1 MHHDRLLQAVSQ
13 IHGVF
18 KQLLFGVWAEMK
30 RSIKDLELHEAGI
43 YIKNLDDVKDYLQCV
58 ISEDNT
64 IDDVAYSIQILTTA
78 LERLK

>member
-1 MHHDRLLQAVSQ
+1 
-13 IHGVF
+13 
-18 KQLLFGVWAEMK
+18 MK
-30 RSIKDLELHEAGI
+30 RSIKDLELHEAGS

-78 LERLK
+78 LDRLKQVINNQ

>member
-1 MHHDRLLQAVSQ
+1 
-13 IHGVF
+13 
-18 KQLLFGVWAEMK
+18 MK
-30 RSIKDLELHEAGI
+30 RSIKDLGLHEAGS

-78 LERLK
+78 LDRLKQVINNQ

>member
-1 MHHDRLLQAVSQ
+1 
-13 IHGVF
+13 
-18 KQLLFGVWAEMK
+18 MK
-30 RSIKDLELHEAGI
+30 RSIKDLELHEAGN

-64 IDDVAYSIQILTTA
+64 LDDVAYSIQVLTTA